1 MELKE
6 ALPPVQTA
14 KCKQCARPLLI
25 RLHGLTRF
33 VACRDCGH
41 AMMRDTATGYL
52 NERRTYS
59 ARQLQPYLDP
69 GDEGELFGRRYL
81 VTGWVRK
88 KEKSAPYSWAEYHI
102 FNPVHGFAQLSVYEG
117 HWTFH
122 EQLRIHPR
130 ASGIEEILIHE
141 RNAYQRFN
149 SYSCT
154 VLEAAGEFNRD
165 VNDDQRAKVRELVA
179 PPFMLTREQDP
190 DELAWYMGRYVE
202 PDEIKKAFG
211 KAMAPPPRKGVGAAQ
226 PLRLAIDKNVL
237 KTISVLAFAVILL
250 TQILFW
256 VVDRQAPIG
265 SWNLQTNVSDP
276 TKSAMVET
284 SSFELRSRYS
294 AVELVVYPIGL
305 QNNWFALSG
314 ALINEDTGESR
325 SFDIDIEFYSGYEG
339 GEHWS
344 EGRQNDGIVFSA
356 LPAGKYHLEVYPAY
370 DAGRPVKQFAL
381 QVNGSPTLWS
391 NMWLIL
397 GLAMI
402 FPLITWY
409 RVTTFETNRWGA

>member
-1 MELKE
+1 
-6 ALPPVQTA
+6 
-14 KCKQCARPLLI
+14 
-25 RLHGLTRF
+25 
-33 VACRDCGH
+33 
-41 AMMRDTATGYL
+41 MMRDTVTGYL
-52 NERRTYS
+52 TERRTYDK
-59 ARQLQPYLDP
+59 RKLQPYLEP
-69 GDEGELFGRRYL
+69 GDEGDLFGRRYL
-81 VTGWVRK
+81 VAGWVRK
-88 KEKSAPYSWAEYHI
+88 KEKSTPYSWAEYHL
-102 FNPVHGFAQLSVYEG
+102 FNPVHGFAQLSEYEG

-130 ASGIEEILIHE
+130 ASGVEEILIYE
-141 RNAYQRFN
+141 RNAYRRYN

-154 VLEAAGEFNRD
+154 VLEATGEFTRD
-165 VNDDQRAKVRELVA
+165 LNDDQRAKVRELIA

-202 PDEIKKAFG
+202 PDGVKTAFD
-211 KAMAPPPRKGVGAAQ
+211 KTMAPPPRKGVGAAQ

-237 KTISVLAFAVILL
+237 KTISALAFTLILI

-256 VVDRQAPIG
+256 IFDRQAPIG
-265 SWNLQTNVSDP
+265 SWNLQTN
-276 TKSAMVET
+276 TNGSAQVEMVET

-294 AVELVVYPIGL
+294 AVELVVFPIGL

-325 SFDIDIEFYSGYEG
+325 SFNIDIEFYSGYEG

-370 DAGRPVKQFAL
+370 DTARPVKQFAMQL
-381 QVNGSPTLWS
+381 NGSPTLWS
-391 NMWLIL
+391 NMWLVL
-397 GLAMI
+397 GLAML

-409 RVTTFETNRWGA
+409 RVATFETNRWGE